1 MKKIMIMHPC
11 ILTWNGLYQL
21 FRRKLPG
28 VDIIPVHS
36 VYDMAFNDDLPQVD
50 LIVSELYGLNE
61 NISMGVK
68 LLSFTQS
75 VRQNK
80 PLLVMTDVPG
90 KQVLDCL
97 GDLPGVSFISLSED
111 IRQLV
116 NQVGQVLAGNIVISP
131 SLRREQ
137 ETNLFNGDARAFS
150 RSEIKVYS
158 LLQEG
163 FSITQIAKKTS
174 RSVKTVSAHKR
185 NMMGKLGIENEVELY
200 ACFNQ

>member
-11 ILTWNGLYQL
+11 IVTWHGLHQL
-21 FRRKLPG
+21 FRRKLPDAEI
-28 VDIIPVHS
+28 VPAHS
-36 VYDMAFNDDLPQVD
+36 IYDVVFDDDLSDVD

-61 NISMGVK
+61 NITMGAK
-68 LLSFTQS
+68 LLSFVQS
-75 VRQNK
+75 VRQDK
-80 PLLVMTDVPG
+80 PLLIMTDVPG
-90 KQVLDCL
+90 KQVLDCP
-97 GDLPGVSFISLSED
+97 GYLPGVSYIALSED

-116 NQVGQVLAGNIVISP
+116 NQVDQVLAGKIVISP
-131 SLRREQ
+131 SLRSEQ
-137 ETNLFNGDARAFS
+137 GASLPNADARPFS

-163 FSITQIAKKTS
+163 FSISQIAKKIS

-185 NMMGKLGIENEVELY
+185 NMMGKLGIESEVELY

>member
-11 ILTWNGLYQL
+11 IVTWHGLHQL
-21 FRRKLPG
+21 FRRKLPDAEI
-28 VDIIPVHS
+28 VPAHS
-36 VYDMAFNDDLPQVD
+36 IYDLVFNDDLSDAD

-61 NISMGVK
+61 NITMGEK
-68 LLSFTQS
+68 LLSFVQS
-75 VRQNK
+75 VRQDK
-80 PLLVMTDVPG
+80 PLLIMTDVPG
-90 KQVLDCL
+90 KQVLGCP
-97 GDLPGVSFISLSED
+97 GYLPGASYIALSED

-116 NQVGQVLAGNIVISP
+116 NQVDQVLAGKIVISP
-131 SLRREQ
+131 SLRSEQ
-137 ETNLFNGDARAFS
+137 GASLSNTDARPFS

-163 FSITQIAKKTS
+163 FSISQIAKKIS

-185 NMMGKLGIENEVELY
+185 NMMGKLGIESEVELY

>member
-11 ILTWNGLYQL
+11 IATWHGLYQL

-28 VDIIPVHS
+28 VEIVPAHAI
-36 VYDMAFNDDLPQVD
+36 YDVVFNDDLSDID

-61 NISMGVK
+61 NITMGAK
-68 LLSFTQS
+68 LLSFVQS
-75 VRQNK
+75 IRQEK
-80 PLLVMTDVPG
+80 PLLIMTDVPG
-90 KQVLDCL
+90 NQVMDCL
-97 GDLPGVSFISLSED
+97 DYLPGVSCIALSED
-111 IRQLV
+111 IRQLINEV
-116 NQVGQVLAGNIVISP
+116 DQVLAGNVVISP
-131 SLRREQ
+131 SLRCEREISV
-137 ETNLFNGDARAFS
+137 FNANAKPFS

-163 FSITQIAKKTS
+163 FSITQIAKKIS

-185 NMMGKLGIENEVELY
+185 NMMGKLGIDNEVELY

>member
-11 ILTWNGLYQL
+11 IVTWHGLYQL
-21 FRRKLPG
+21 FRRKLPDAEI
-28 VDIIPVHS
+28 VPAHS
-36 VYDMAFNDDLPQVD
+36 IYDLVFNDDLSDVD

-61 NISMGVK
+61 NITMGVK
-68 LLSFTQS
+68 LLSFVQS
-75 VRQNK
+75 VRQDK
-80 PLLVMTDVPG
+80 PLLIMTDVPG
-90 KQVLDCL
+90 QQVLDYP
-97 GDLPGVSFISLSED
+97 GYLPGASYIALSED

-116 NQVGQVLAGNIVISP
+116 NQVDRVLAGNIVISP

-137 ETNLFNGDARAFS
+137 EIRLFNVDARPFS

-163 FSITQIAKKTS
+163 FSISQIAKKIS

-185 NMMGKLGIENEVELY
+185 NMMGKLGIESEVELY

>member
-11 ILTWNGLYQL
+11 IVTWHGLYQL
-21 FRRKLPG
+21 FRRKRPDAEI
-28 VDIIPVHS
+28 VPAHS
-36 VYDMAFNDDLPQVD
+36 IYDLVFNDDLAEAD

-61 NISMGVK
+61 NITMGAK
-68 LLSFTQS
+68 LLSFVQTI
-75 VRQNK
+75 RQDK
-80 PLLVMTDVPG
+80 PLLIMTDVPG

-97 GDLPGVSFISLSED
+97 GYLPGTSYIALSED

-116 NQVGQVLAGNIVISP
+116 NQVDRVLAGNVVISP
-131 SLRREQ
+131 SLCSEREISLP
-137 ETNLFNGDARAFS
+137 NVDVRPFS

-163 FSITQIAKKTS
+163 FSITQIAKKIS

-185 NMMGKLGIENEVELY
+185 NMMGKLGIDSEVELY